1 MKKLSAYTVASN
13 CTDLTDIRD
22 GIAEIHEAMKTCV
35 ESGKHIPS
43 FYVSRLAKLETK
55 NLNSGYDLYASPVY
69 YLQQNDIVYVEPN
82 SMKARQATVN
92 GNNVRSAS
100 FWMSLASLLTTIT
113 VLIVK

>member
-1 MKKLSAYTVASN
+1 MGNGKRAGTTGGKREKNPV
-13 CTDLTDIRD
+13 
-22 GIAEIHEAMKTCV
+22 
-35 ESGKHIPS
+35 SGH
-43 FYVSRLAKLETK
+43 
-55 NLNSGYDLYASPVY
+55 LNSGYDLYASPVY